1 MTQYLTLQPMRVR
14 LLALLIVWALHIVL
28 PLALQGV
35 PYAVFILTQMIFFTA
50 FAFSFNFLFGFTRQL
65 YLCIGAF
72 AGISAYVTGIAVRDG
87 LTGVLEA
94 VVLGTLL
101 TTALGWI
108 VSVLSVRRRLVV
120 IFTGIFTLAITL
132 VFNNMVVGLVS
143 ITGGETGFRIRLA
156 DLGPLEVLPKNLRF
170 YYVVTA
176 VLIVLTAISYHM
188 VYRTKVGYAYRC
200 IMDDEFSAELVG
212 INVSRVKTLTA
223 AFSSGLAGLTG
234 ALYGLFNQL
243 ISPSY
248 YSFTAIDLPSQ
259 IIVILGGRATFLG
272 PFIGSAIITA
282 VNEALRF
289 LGPFTQVVYGLIL
302 LLLLAFF
309 RNGLVDFIRRRVVGW
324 FY

>member
-1 MTQYLTLQPMRVR
+1 
-14 LLALLIVWALHIVL
+14 
-28 PLALQGV
+28 
-35 PYAVFILTQMIFFTA
+35 
-50 FAFSFNFLFGFTRQL
+50 
-65 YLCIGAF
+65 
-72 AGISAYVTGIAVRDG
+72 
-87 LTGVLEA
+87 
-94 VVLGTLL
+94 
-101 TTALGWI
+101 
-108 VSVLSVRRRLVV
+108 
-120 IFTGIFTLAITL
+120 
-132 VFNNMVVGLVS
+132 VGLVS

-188 VYRTKVGYAYRC
+188 VYGTKVGYAYRC

>member
-14 LLALLIVWALHIVL
+14 LLALFIVWALHIVL

-35 PYAVFILTQMIFFTA
+35 PYAVFILTQMVFFTA

-223 AFSSGLAGLTG
+223 ALFLGFGGFNRCSVWTLQPAHLSILLQLHSHRPAIADNSNTWGARNFFRAFHRLGDHYSGKRGVKVSGALHTGCLRSNTSPSAGL
-234 ALYGLFNQL
+234 
-243 ISPSY
+243 
-248 YSFTAIDLPSQ
+248 LPQ
-259 IIVILGGRATFLG
+259 
-272 PFIGSAIITA
+272 
-282 VNEALRF
+282 
-289 LGPFTQVVYGLIL
+289 
-302 LLLLAFF
+302 
-309 RNGLVDFIRRRVVGW
+309 RVG
-324 FY
+324 